1 MNPLNE
7 PACVILTLLD
17 ICQFRLV
24 CENPEFRKPCYLTFG
39 AECDGVAAA
48 QEKTNHLVVVEV
60 ARQHQRRH
68 MHHKLGA
75 LQTTPLQRAHRSQA
89 ASFCRTKKGIC
100 RVKISGTFGSFAT
113 KTTCYR
119 SQTKSG
125 QGNVFTPICES
136 VHRGVYPSMQWGRH
150 LSRQTPPSDR
160 HLCWADTTSLPRQ
173 TPSYPRIIRDT
184 VNKRAVRI
192 LTVKGSFKLSKSER
206 ERELFSLIL
215 VIGFYV

>member
-1 MNPLNE
+1 M
-7 PACVILTLLD
+7 AV
-17 ICQFRLV
+17 
-24 CENPEFRKPCYLTFG
+24 
-39 AECDGVAAA
+39 A

-68 MHHKLGA
+68 MRHKLGA
-75 LQTTPLQRAHRSQA
+75 LKRRLFSELTDLKLLVSVGQIKGFVELRFRAYLVVLRPKTLVTARKRSL
-89 ASFCRTKKGIC
+89 
-100 RVKISGTFGSFAT
+100 
-113 KTTCYR
+113 
-119 SQTKSG
+119 G
-125 QGNVFTPICES
+125 QVNVFTPICES

-173 TPSYPRIIRDT
+173 TPSHPRIIRDT

-215 VIGFYV
+215 VIGFYI